1 MAGLKRLPF
10 WAKMDALLLKRQIS
24 EASAIAVAVIGK
36 QRRRRR
42 GPYKKEEKFL
52 ARTFVPPL
60 LLTVREK

>member
-1 MAGLKRLPF
+1 
-10 WAKMDALLLKRQIS
+10 MDALLLKRQIS